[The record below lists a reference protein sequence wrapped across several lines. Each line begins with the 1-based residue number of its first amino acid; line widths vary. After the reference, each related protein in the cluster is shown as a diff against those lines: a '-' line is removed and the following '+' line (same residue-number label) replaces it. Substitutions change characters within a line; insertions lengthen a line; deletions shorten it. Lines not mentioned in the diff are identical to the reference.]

1 MAGLCRIL
9 STNFLHIYI
18 SRHLAA
24 VFVFSH
30 LNERIFGAQCLEN
43 KVINGTRVYLPC
55 HLSIITLKATDV
67 IPKLIIC
74 HVIVFLTCI
83 L

>member
-18 SRHLAA
+18 SRHLAT
-24 VFVFSH
+24 VFVFSN

-43 KVINGTRVYLPC
+43 KVIN
-55 HLSIITLKATDV
+55 
-67 IPKLIIC
+67 
-74 HVIVFLTCI
+74 
-83 L
+83 